1 MHSTV
6 TNMRR
11 EDVWIIETDES
22 LTGSVP
28 SGTLIADSDR
38 QTFVY
43 LVDRGDTYGYVHFP
57 VSMWGSLL
65 QAIEEDAPIG
75 WREGDEW
82 VELERLKEEL
92 DMMLVNIEGN
102 GNYGETFTS
111 LVEKQFHSYI
121 EQLNDQL

>member
-6 TNMRR
+6 TNMRK

-65 QAIEEDAPIG
+65 QAVEEDAPIG
-75 WREGDEW
+75 WKDGDEW
-82 VELERLKEEL
+82 IELERLKEEL

>member
-6 TNMRR
+6 TNMRK

-65 QAIEEDAPIG
+65 QAVEEDASIG
-75 WREGDEW
+75 WQDGDEW
-82 VELERLKEEL
+82 VEMERLKEEL

>member
-6 TNMRR
+6 TNMRK

-65 QAIEEDAPIG
+65 QAVEEDASIG
-75 WREGDEW
+75 WQDGDEW
-82 VELERLKEEL
+82 IEMERLKEEL

>member
-6 TNMRR
+6 TNMRK

-65 QAIEEDAPIG
+65 QAVEEDASIG
-75 WREGDEW
+75 WQDGDEW
-82 VELERLKEEL
+82 IEVERLKEEL

-121 EQLNDQL
+121 EQLNDKL

>member
-6 TNMRR
+6 TNMRK
-11 EDVWIIETDES
+11 EDDWIVETDQS
-22 LTGSVP
+22 LTGSAP

-65 QAIEEDAPIG
+65 QAVEEGASIG
-75 WREGDEW
+75 WRDGDDWIEF
-82 VELERLKEEL
+82 ERFKEEL

-102 GNYGETFTS
+102 GNYGETFTT
-111 LVEKQFHSYI
+111 LVEEHFHSYI
-121 EQLNDQL
+121 ERLNDQL

>member
-6 TNMRR
+6 TNMRK

-65 QAIEEDAPIG
+65 QAVEEDASIG
-75 WREGDEW
+75 WQDGDEW
-82 VELERLKEEL
+82 IELERLKEEL

>member
-6 TNMRR
+6 TNMRK

-43 LVDRGDTYGYVHFP
+43 LVDCGDTYGYVHFP

-65 QAIEEDAPIG
+65 QAVEEDASIG
-75 WREGDEW
+75 WQDGDEW
-82 VELERLKEEL
+82 VEMERLKVEL

-102 GNYGETFTS
+102 DNYGETFTS